1 MLLHNALV
9 PGMPRL
15 SDRAFHLLKNEIE
28 YRHQVGLNNSIERII
43 LLARLKTLRAREGKP
58 MSQIELWQEVGDIA
72 PDFDS
77 AVLAKASAGNSFP
90 VLSTS
95 VSVGAIAALSAVT
108 LGIDARQSD
117 VPITSFASTTLAQ
130 RNPAS
135 TPTQRPTQDPLTT
148 NVLQPSDL
156 ATLTWAPD
164 TSAFEI
170 AKRLGWQAAL
180 KGQNPPHSE
189 QHWSEAAALW
199 RQAIAQLDQISN
211 SQVDYAAA
219 QQKKT
224 FYQQN
229 LQQVEMRQIAAQQPA
244 PSAAS
249 GPQFS
254 SPREDWLAISKRYG
268 WQAALASQNAPHPA
282 EQWAEIAAVWEIALS
297 TLDRIGPAHPQY
309 AEAQQVKAR
318 YQQNLG
324 AIWHR
329 HQLERTTAQQLQALQ
344 HGILRLDRTSSNTSR
359 DSQLQSIVQQL
370 ETIPAGTQAYAIAQ
384 QLIRQINRPA
394 NQMAVSLTS
403 GVRLSSNE

>member
-43 LLARLKTLRAREGKP
+43 LLARLKTLRAREGKS

-77 AVLAKASAGNSFP
+77 VVLAKASAGNSFP

-108 LGIDARQSD
+108 LGIDAQQAD
-117 VPITSFASTTLAQ
+117 VPATSFASTTLVQ
-130 RNPAS
+130 RHAS
-135 TPTQRPTQDPLTT
+135 PPTQHPLTEP
-148 NVLQPSDL
+148 LQSSDL
-156 ATLTWAPD
+156 SALAWAPD
-164 TSAFEI
+164 TSAFET

-189 QHWSEAAALW
+189 QHWREAAALW

-211 SQVDYAAA
+211 SQADYAAA
-219 QQKKT
+219 QQKKA
-224 FYQQN
+224 FYRQN

-254 SPREDWLAISKRYG
+254 SQQEDWLAIAKRYG

-344 HGILRLDRTSSNTSR
+344 HGILRLDRTSSNISR